1 MADENFGLIKN
12 LAGGQTFSLGHFYL
26 GGAAVTTPTI
36 VAGDVLVMGDYSN
49 PVNIATLPTAVG
61 TSTRQY
67 KQFLTQAETN
77 YDILII
83 EYVDQTAPA
92 EWDPMTA
99 IISFGT
105 NRNDEIAT
113 NAALAA
119 ALAAILAAIAAI
131 AVSIANIPAN
141 VATAVWAAGARTL
154 TSYGTLVADIT
165 TAVWGAAVRDLTTFG
180 TLVADVVDAVW
191 DELIAGHA
199 GIGSFGESITDIP
212 TDVWAAGTRTLT
224 SLAGLACDL
233 WACPT
238 RTLTQ
243 ALSTSRNISSTSIDI
258 DAADY
263 MELNISGLGDLT
275 GRTKLWMT
283 LKKSKEDVD
292 ASAWFQIEETA
303 GLVYINGTAAGTP
316 ANGSITVTNVLR
328 GDITVELDGVE
339 TLKLTNAEG
348 KGYFDIKWINAAGK
362 QLTLRRGKTTVIA
375 DITRAVA

>member
-1 MADENFGLIKN
+1 MPSYVTPLRATEFIFYIGLVSRADNNILITNPTLAPGDFLVTTDGNGFTN
-12 LAGGQTFSLGHFYL
+12 LDTTPIVDPAGG
-26 GGAAVTTPTI
+26 
-36 VAGDVLVMGDYSN
+36 
-49 PVNIATLPTAVG
+49 TAVKV
-61 TSTRQY
+61 T
-67 KQFLTQAETN
+67 
-77 YDILII
+77 
-83 EYVDQTAPA
+83 
-92 EWDPMTA
+92 
-99 IISFGT
+99 
-105 NRNDEIAT
+105 
-113 NAALAA
+113 
-119 ALAAILAAIAAI
+119 
-131 AVSIANIPAN
+131 VSIAEMTGDNIFVVGED
-141 VATAVWAAGARTL
+141 VAGAEWVSMFAIIQTAAVQMNDLASAADIAIAVWAAGGRTL
-154 TSYGTLVADIT
+154 TSYGTLVADVT

-180 TLVADVVDAVW
+180 TLVADVADAVW